1 MTWSSYEYSKN
12 VWQGYSYWSSIIW
25 PKTTNLQCCLFQVL
39 DRCQVRWQSQLCYG
53 LANIYKWNHLMV
65 HKNIPSSRYN
75 RFVPTRQINIV
86 RFGWVLANTF
96 SKSLCLFMFGKVM
109 KPIPIKL
116 LRVHKNLW
124 LSCNNTIVI
133 KNIIYN

>member
-1 MTWSSYEYSKN
+1 MNIQRMFDKDIALDPQLYGQRLRICNAASSSRQMSSKMTKSITL
-12 VWQGYSYWSSIIW
+12 WQ
-25 PKTTNLQCCLFQVL
+25 K
-39 DRCQVRWQSQLCYG
+39 
-53 LANIYKWNHLMV
+53 ANIYKWNHLTV

-116 LRVHKNLW
+116 LRVHKNL
-124 LSCNNTIVI
+124 
-133 KNIIYN
+133 